1 MIIIDPDERALLTG
15 TRASLKIIRSVRFP
29 SPIAGSTSSSK
40 KTQDLDS
47 ALATCVLQQGI
58 GLQKEHR
65 AVQVRETKIGHI
77 EDNRPASFSTK
88 AAIKSTQSHTGRR
101 SQLRIRTLRQRRRSL
116 PHRRRSRCVP
126 SGSRDSGSSSSS
138 STSWSTSMPEEY
150 GTLDSTS
157 TSTSTATL
165 RSGGRGKRR
174 HSDTAYP
181 GRRKGSTDT
190 GTETEPQDKRGTKFW
205 IYTVVATTLVIATT
219 SAIGMSLRAT
229 EAATPEPPEYT
240 LPKGVTVTAPTAP
253 KCNCATA
260 SPGSSEPGRRRRR
273 TKTESPDEL
282 AASGR
287 NASDVERLD
296 DEKGEDA
303 VPDDGVPQK
312 VRHETRW
319 PARLRG
325 PSSRSRSDRDDER
338 TSDEP
343 ATSPKPAIRNRT
355 SARKTSKPR
364 ARRREQPRSAK
375 TRATVKSAAG
385 KSTASATSRTS
396 PPGSTK
402 TVESFVKREVNEAA
416 DWERERPLVNAERRS
431 SNAAAKPSDGTEK
444 GGALNAAARHAAWH
458 CCVY

>member
-1 MIIIDPDERALLTG
+1 MATLKRT
-15 TRASLKIIRSVRFP
+15 ASK
-29 SPIAGSTSSSK
+29 
-40 KTQDLDS
+40 
-47 ALATCVLQQGI
+47 LQHEGRD
-58 GLQKEHR
+58 QKHAEPHGQ
-65 AVQVRETKIGHI
+65 AQPTP
-77 EDNRPASFSTK
+77 NANTAPPAA
-88 AAIKSTQSHTGRR
+88 AAIPPAPAAIA
-101 SQLRIRTLRQRRRSL
+101 LR
-116 PHRRRSRCVP
+116 P
-126 SGSRDSGSSSSS
+126 SGSRDSSSSS

-174 HSDTAYP
+174 HSHTAYP

-260 SPGSSEPGRRRRR
+260 SPGSPEAGRRRRHS
-273 TKTESPDEL
+273 KTESPDEL
-282 AASGR
+282 AASGG

-312 VRHETRW
+312 KVAGKATRSLV
-319 PARLRG
+319 AFKIG
-325 PSSRSRSDRDDER
+325 PGRPKNVGES
-338 TSDEP
+338 

-375 TRATVKSAAG
+375 KRATIKNAAG

-402 TVESFVKREVNEAA
+402 TVESFVQPEVNEAA

-444 GGALNAAARHAAWH
+444 GGALNAAARHAAGTAAFTKRRRRGSG
-458 CCVY
+458 